1 MKIKR
6 EFEVYLPDIE
16 VKDDKQQEY
25 LEELVEEVLKE
36 GGILGLLSALEFY
49 LDY

>member
-16 VKDDKQQEY
+16 VEDDKQQEY
-25 LEELVEEVLKE
+25 LEELVEEVVKE
-36 GGILGLLSALEFY
+36 DGIIGLLSALERY
-49 LDY
+49 LNY